1 MTDNSTATIAA
12 ATTVADPRSLR
23 RLHRGDTGSADA
35 QPGQQTRPGGDR
47 RDDKLAVATQLHPG
61 ATGRDTASDADRGA
75 LITARGQPC
84 GLAGGIDAA
93 DLHRCRCDPGQA
105 QHQHRDQCD
114 DAQRRLDGA
123 RTDIVDYA
131 LVLSARAM
139 MLVNAETMES
149 PVTTA

>member
-1 MTDNSTATIAA
+1 M
-12 ATTVADPRSLR
+12 ADPRSLR

-35 QPGQQTRPGGDR
+35 QRGQQIRPGGDR
-47 RDDKLAVATQLHPG
+47 RDDEPAVAAQPNQG
-61 ATGRDTASDADRGA
+61 ATRRDTAGDGDRGP
-75 LITARGQPC
+75 LVTTCGQPG
-84 GLAGGIDAA
+84 GLAGSVDAA
-93 DLHRCRCDPGQA
+93 DLHRDRRNAGQA